1 MAQKLKVAVAQSRTR
16 DTLSDTVRALERT
29 TRLAASK
36 GAHVLLFPE
45 AYLGG
50 YPRTCTFG
58 AAVGARDPL
67 GRQQYLHY
75 FHDAVDLGDTPA
87 GAGDD
92 WVEKTLPVAKDKNFR
107 GDGTREYLERIS
119 RDTGVLLIVGLIERA
134 GGSLYCAVV
143 YVDPKRGTLGK
154 RRKVMPTGSER
165 LVWAQGSP
173 STLKAVTT
181 EINGVKLTLAAAI
194 CWENFMPLLR
204 QSLYSQNVNL
214 YLAPTADPRDTWLPL
229 MRTVAFEG
237 RAVVLSA
244 NQCVRQSE
252 LPSWITAGREYTNV
266 SSHHTIEAR
275 PSTSHRPTRQRRQ
288 PSITTL
294 EGSHEI
300 VWPCNDPNAAA
311 TTTTTTT
318 AEALPEIDSGT
329 HPSHETEEHASSTI
343 INGVE
348 LPEQDPDPFA
358 APSPTSRPTIHSPS
372 QLPPHPPSFSDS
384 TKCRR
389 KSIITEDEHEITWP
403 DHTVDAKNGA
413 ASTSS
418 PPSDPYLSGGGSC
431 IVGPMGNVLAGPIWN
446 VSDSDGDDDC
456 GHILITEV
464 DFEDC
469 ERGRLDLDVAG
480 SYSRNDAFKLTVEGL
495 DLAPPP
501 T

>member
-1 MAQKLKVAVAQSRTR
+1 MPQKLTVAVAQSRTR
-16 DTLSDTVRALERT
+16 DTLSDTLQALECT
-29 TRLAASK
+29 TRLAMSR

-58 AAVGARDPL
+58 ASVGARDPI
-67 GRQQYLHY
+67 GREQYLHY
-75 FHDAVDLGDTPA
+75 FHAAVDLGDTPV

-92 WVEKTLPVAKDKNFR
+92 WIERTLPVAKGKNYR
-107 GDGTREYLERIS
+107 GDGTREYLERVA
-119 RDTGVLLIVGLIERA
+119 RETGVLLIVGLIERA

-143 YVDPKRGTLGK
+143 YVDSKRGTLGK

-194 CWENFMPLLR
+194 CWENCMPLLR

-214 YLAPTADPRDTWLPL
+214 YLAPTADARDTWLPL

-237 RAVVLSA
+237 RTVVLSA
-244 NQCVRQSE
+244 NQCVRKSQ
-252 LPSWITAGREYTNV
+252 LPSWITAGQGHTNV
-266 SSHHTIEAR
+266 ASHHTIEAK
-275 PSTSHRPTRQRRQ
+275 PSTSFRSIRRRRQ
-288 PSITTL
+288 PSMTTL

-300 VWPCNDPNAAA
+300 VWPCNDPNAPK
-311 TTTTTTT
+311 TTKITQ
-318 AEALPEIDSGT
+318 ENLPETGGGI
-329 HPSHETEEHASSTI
+329 HPSPGAEYHTNSTAVD
-343 INGVE
+343 GVGVT
-348 LPEQDPDPFA
+348 EQDADPFA
-358 APSPTSRPTIHSPS
+358 TLSSPTQSIMTSPS
-372 QLPPHPPSFSDS
+372 EPHPDPPSVPDP

-403 DHTVDAKNGA
+403 DHTADTKKGA

-418 PPSDPYLSGGGSC
+418 LSSDTYLSGGGSC

-446 VSDSDGDDDC
+446 VSDGDDGDDSS
-456 GHILITEV
+456 HILITEV

-480 SYSRNDAFKLTVEGL
+480 SYSRNDAFKLTVDGL
-495 DLAPPP
+495 DLNPPP
-501 T
+501 I